1 MLDMVYKYKEAH
13 NMTNLNRLNS
23 GRKLILE
30 LLTKHTDKIKH
41 HIKQNPNDSKEKTQD
56 KKKD

>member
-1 MLDMVYKYKEAH
+1 MA
-13 NMTNLNRLNS
+13 NLNRLGA

-30 LLTKHTDKIKH
+30 LLTKHADKIKH
-41 HIKQNPNDSKEKTQD
+41 HIKTNPHDKKPEEI

>member
-1 MLDMVYKYKEAH
+1 MA
-13 NMTNLNRLNS
+13 NLNRLNA

-30 LLTKHTDKIKH
+30 LLTKHSDKIKH
-41 HIKQNPNDSKEKTQD
+41 HIKQNPNDKKPEE